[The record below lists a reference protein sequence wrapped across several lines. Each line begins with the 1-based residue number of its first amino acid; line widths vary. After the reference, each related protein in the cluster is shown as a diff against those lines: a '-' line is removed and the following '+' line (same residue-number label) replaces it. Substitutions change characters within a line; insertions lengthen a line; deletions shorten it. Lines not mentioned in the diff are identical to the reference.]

1 MTTALTP
8 PAHGVPGRS
17 GRLHPAAGWERGSD
31 VLWQPAARDRRAG
44 PAGRARL
51 HRRRR
56 RRIGRTRRADQPA
69 TRGRGRQPADLDRAG
84 YRPALRPAGAALCNG
99 LAAHSQD
106 FDDSNPWAQG
116 HTSVSVLSA
125 ALALAEELGSSGM
138 ELLTAYVAG
147 VDVAS
152 RIGVAT
158 GPGADRHGFHLTGI
172 TGAFGAAAACGR
184 LLGLDIDGLQGA
196 LGLAATA
203 ASGIKGVFGTQG
215 KHLNAAR
222 ASVEGMLAARLVERG
237 FTAPDEAIT
246 GASGYCAGFTD
257 TWDVARIDERMG
269 CRNGMEDVVFKFYAC
284 CHGTHSTIEGI
295 SRLRRERPFGV
306 GEVEQVVLR
315 IPPVLRQIC
324 TVNRPTTGLASKFS
338 LQYVAAL
345 ALAGRDPGP
354 AAFTDEAVADPVIAG
369 LIDRVEL
376 VNGEATLAA
385 RAPTDV
391 LVELTSGERLSV
403 SVSAVDPAPDNQL
416 PGQRTRLEQKFAAL
430 AGPVIGESQAAELAA
445 AVACLDEMPTVAAV
459 LRLAA
464 TGRMAS

>member
-1 MTTALTP
+1 
-8 PAHGVPGRS
+8 
-17 GRLHPAAGWERGSD
+17 
-31 VLWQPAARDRRAG
+31 
-44 PAGRARL
+44 
-51 HRRRR
+51 
-56 RRIGRTRRADQPA
+56 
-69 TRGRGRQPADLDRAG
+69 
-84 YRPALRPAGAALCNG
+84 
-99 LAAHSQD
+99 
-106 FDDSNPWAQG
+106 
-116 HTSVSVLSA
+116 
-125 ALALAEELGSSGM
+125 M

-222 ASVEGMLAARLVERG
+222 AAVEGMLAARLVERG

-246 GASGYCAGFTD
+246 GSTGYCAGFTD
-257 TWDVARIDERMG
+257 TWDAARIDERMG
-269 CRNGMEDVVFKFYAC
+269 SRNGMEDVVFKFYPC

-295 SRLRRERPFGV
+295 ARLRRERPFGV
-306 GEVEQVVLR
+306 GEVGRVVLR

-324 TVNRPTTGLASKFS
+324 MIDRPTTGLASKFS

-345 ALAGRDPGP
+345 ALAGRACGP
-354 AAFTDEAVADPVIAG
+354 AAFTDGAVADPVIAG
-369 LIDRVEL
+369 LIDRIEL

-385 RAPTDV
+385 RAPTGV

-403 SVSAVDPAPDNQL
+403 SVSAVDPAPV
-416 PGQRTRLEQKFAAL
+416 TRLLGNAR
-430 AGPVIGESQAAELAA
+430 
-445 AVACLDEMPTVAAV
+445 D
-459 LRLAA
+459 
-464 TGRMAS
+464 